1 MNKFKRSVIV
11 SLCLANLILGCTTS
25 QKKQEKVAKQDTSGH
40 KVPEPAISTDSL
52 TTPQQTL
59 PQLISLFQQQPSF
72 SALDSVENAI
82 QIQLPGLP
90 IEQRYK
96 LLAQWQKI
104 LTPNVHRLDAR
115 QAKLLPLFD
124 QLEISWIDGE
134 TDNNR
139 RKRIETKFQKG
150 LSPEQKLVFQQLLNH
165 YIEIKH
171 EEETGAIF
179 HLSPSYWKSLF
190 ASNLEKDDRK
200 FWDQTALEN
209 DPVIDYDAGLVI
221 DRVTLGDWAFYWEQF
236 LKQYPKSHYKKEAQQ
251 NYQNYLSHLL
261 VGLENTP
268 TTEDNSNK
276 VLPEVAQDFDKISK
290 RHPGSDVAL
299 SIAAFRKALAAS
311 TEKTDLLNLGK
322 SSIITVTK

>member
-1 MNKFKRSVIV
+1 MDKFKNLVIV
-11 SLCLANLILGCTTS
+11 SFCLANLTLGCTTS
-25 QKKQEKVAKQDTSGH
+25 QKKQEKVVKQDTTSH
-40 KVPEPAISTDSL
+40 KALEPAISTDSL
-52 TTPQQTL
+52 ATPQQTL
-59 PQLISLFQQQPSF
+59 PQLISLFQQHPSF

-82 QIQLPGLP
+82 QIQLPELP
-90 IEQRYK
+90 IEERYK
-96 LLAQWQKI
+96 LLAQWQKT

-115 QAKLLPLFD
+115 QVKLLPLFD

-139 RKRIETKFQKG
+139 RKRVEKKFQKG
-150 LSPEQKLVFQQLLNH
+150 LSPEQKLLFQQLLDH

-209 DPVIDYDAGLVI
+209 DPVIDYDAGLAI

-236 LKQYPKSHYKKEAQQ
+236 LKQYPKSHYKKEAVQ
-251 NYQNYLSHLL
+251 NYQNYLNHLL

-276 VLPEVAQDFDKISK
+276 VLPEVALDFDQISK

-299 SIAAFRKALAAS
+299 SIAAFRKTLATS
-311 TEKTDLLNLGK
+311 KDKPDLLNLSK
-322 SSIITVTK
+322 SSIIPVAK

>member
-1 MNKFKRSVIV
+1 MNKFKHSVIV
-11 SLCLANLILGCTTS
+11 SFCLVNLTLGCTTS
-25 QKKQEKVAKQDTSGH
+25 QKKQEKAVKQDTLGT
-40 KVPEPAISTDSL
+40 KALALAVPTDSL
-52 TTPQQTL
+52 ASPQQNL
-59 PQLISLFQQQPSF
+59 PQLISLFQQHPSF

-82 QIQLPGLP
+82 QIQLPELP

-96 LLAQWQKI
+96 LLAQWKKA
-104 LTPNVHRLDAR
+104 LTPNINRLDSR
-115 QAKLLPLFD
+115 QAKLLPIFD

-139 RKRIETKFQKG
+139 RKRVETKFQKG

-190 ASNLEKDDRK
+190 ASNLEKGDRK

-276 VLPEVAQDFDKISK
+276 LLPEVAQDFDKISK

-299 SIAAFRKALAAS
+299 SIVAFRKSLTAS
-311 TEKTDLLNLGK
+311 TEKTDLLNLSK
-322 SSIITVTK
+322 LSIITTTK

>member
-1 MNKFKRSVIV
+1 MDKLKNLVIV
-11 SLCLANLILGCTTS
+11 SFCLANLISACTTS
-25 QKKQEKVAKQDTSGH
+25 QKKQEKVVKQDTLGP
-40 KVPEPAISTDSL
+40 KIPEPPVQTDSL
-52 TTPQQTL
+52 AAAQQT
-59 PQLISLFQQQPSF
+59 PDHLIALFQQQPSF
-72 SALDSVENAI
+72 STLDSVENAL

-96 LLAQWQKI
+96 LLAQWQKV
-104 LTPNVHRLDAR
+104 LTPLINRLDSR
-115 QAKLLPLFD
+115 QAKLLPIFD

-134 TDNNR
+134 STNNR
-139 RKRIETKFQKG
+139 RKRVETKFQKG
-150 LSPEQKLVFQQLLNH
+150 LSQEQRLLFQQLLNH
-165 YIEIKH
+165 HIEIKH
-171 EEETGAIF
+171 EEETGAVF

-209 DPVIDYDAGLVI
+209 DPVIDYDAGLAI

-276 VLPEVAQDFDKISK
+276 VLPEVALDFDQISK

-299 SIAAFRKALAAS
+299 SIVSFRKSLAAS
-311 TEKTDLLNLGK
+311 KDKPDLLNLSK
-322 SSIITVTK
+322 SSIIPVAK